1 MYDLAIYDV
10 LFIKKRAKVRLF
22 LHICKKRIKNYKLK
36 IKNLQKKHPRGCV
49 WLSAEGKTAAREA
62 LLAGLAVI
70 GREGIREFDT
80 DIEKRTLAH

>member
-1 MYDLAIYDV
+1 M
-10 LFIKKRAKVRLF
+10 
-22 LHICKKRIKNYKLK
+22 K
-36 IKNLQKKHPRGCV
+36 IFLQKKHPRGCV
-49 WLSAEGKTAAREA
+49 WLSAEGKTAARET